1 MSRRSS
7 LLVFGCVV
15 GLGLQGCILISAVAG
30 CSLESANQAG
40 GSVTRVTEFTEAGAI
55 SLADEHCR
63 HYGRVAQ
70 VTGLQLAASRLIF
83 DCVAP

>member
-1 MSRRSS
+1 M
-7 LLVFGCVV
+7 
-15 GLGLQGCILISAVAG
+15 
-30 CSLESANQAG
+30 ESANQAG